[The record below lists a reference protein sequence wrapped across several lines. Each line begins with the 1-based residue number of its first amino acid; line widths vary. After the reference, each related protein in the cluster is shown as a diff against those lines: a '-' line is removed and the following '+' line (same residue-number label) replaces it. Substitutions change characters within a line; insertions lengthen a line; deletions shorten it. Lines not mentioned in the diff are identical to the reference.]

1 MTKTHLSMF
10 APPTDEVLIERALDG
25 SQRAWVK
32 LVERH
37 ERLVFNYCLRQMRNR
52 SDAMDLM
59 QDVFLAVYRHLPSYR
74 GEGQFA
80 AWLMRIAVNKTMDL
94 LRLRQ
99 RSPQVDTD
107 DEAETAMLDWQ
118 APDEHSP
125 AFVIE
130 QHSDNAQIHALL
142 QSLPIEQRLVV
153 ELKFFQHFTFEQ
165 IGVQTGVPVNTVK
178 SRLYASLQKLKD
190 QLEANHVL

>member
-1 MTKTHLSMF
+1 MF
-10 APPTDEVLIERALDG
+10 TTPSDEMLIERALDG

-52 SDAMDLM
+52 SDATDLM

-74 GEGQFA
+74 GEGVFA

-94 LRLRQ
+94 LRTRQ
-99 RSPQVDTD
+99 RSPQVETD
-107 DEAETAMLDWQ
+107 DEAETAMLDWH
-118 APDEHSP
+118 APDEHGP
-125 AFVIE
+125 AFVYE
-130 QHSDNAQIHALL
+130 QNSNNTQIHALL
-142 QSLPIEQRLVV
+142 QILPVEQRLVV

-165 IGVQTGVPVNTVK
+165 IGVQTGVSVNTVK
-178 SRLYASLQKLKD
+178 SRLYASLQKMKD

>member
-1 MTKTHLSMF
+1 MF
-10 APPTDEVLIERALDG
+10 APPTDELLIERALDG
-25 SQRAWVK
+25 SQRAWGK
-32 LVERH
+32 LVARH
-37 ERLVFNYCLRQMRNR
+37 ERLVFNYCLRQTRNR
-52 SDAMDLM
+52 TDAMDLM

-99 RSPQVDTD
+99 RSPQTDTD
-107 DEAETAMLDWQ
+107 EQAEAAMLDWQ
-118 APDEHSP
+118 APDEHNP
-125 AFVIE
+125 AVAME
-130 QHSDNAQIHALL
+130 QHNDNARIHALM
-142 QSLPIEQRLVV
+142 QTLPIEQRLVV

-178 SRLYASLQKLKD
+178 SRLYSSLQKLKA